1 MNHALIKTLVVEDV
15 IELIAKKYNLSLK
28 DATKVYYSSNT
39 SKMMSDDN
47 LGMYGDSPLNVFST
61 FEKYH

>member
-28 DATKVYYSSNT
+28 DATKMYYGSNT

-47 LGMYGDSPLNVFST
+47 LGMYGDSPLYVFSI